1 MNKSYK
7 YTILT
12 LLLAVI
18 FVFGSMEGMNLIL
31 RAREIQFLSESGRV
45 VVEAPVRAWMEQNG
59 GAEGEDGDNLQ
70 EGYVLTMAQI
80 ESAIE
85 SWNSRT
91 NVILH
96 APVEG
101 QISMEAAIEAG
112 KSWLVAMDIGSE
124 EDLESFY
131 INAELG
137 VSEQEN
143 GNGERLEAY
152 YSFWT
157 VKYSNQSMDAI
168 LYVNAVTGK
177 VWGAEITKYEDY
189 YEIFGDERLKLFIEL
204 AGLQISDNDSVVIDS
219 GGTRTRIAIR
229 DSSLYAQ
236 EQIYYMLKAFE
247 DTSRYINYQLISE

>member
-12 LLLAVI
+12 LLLAVL

-70 EGYVLTMAQI
+70 EGYVLTMAQM

-96 APVEG
+96 TPVEG
-101 QISMEAAIEAG
+101 QISMEKAIETG
-112 KSWLVAMDIGSE
+112 KSWLIAMDIGSE

-229 DSSLYAQ
+229 DSCLYAQ
-236 EQIYYMLKAFE
+236 EQVYYMLKAFE